1 MKIGVIS
8 DTHGSLDNTKKALD
22 ILKDC
27 DTIFHLGDVLYHG
40 PRNALPEDYNP
51 KDLAVIFKS
60 MDNVIYTRGNC
71 DSDVDQMVI
80 EHDLTQ
86 KHRIINI
93 GKFRI
98 FTIHGYEEDEE
109 KRIRIAKANNCDIV
123 ITGHTHVKVLEDK
136 EGVILLNP
144 GSPSIPKDGVKS
156 VAIIDDDEIKLI
168 DTDSNKVLSSL
179 KILGQLT
186 QNWVDW
192 LFS

>member
-80 EHDLTQ
+80 EH
-86 KHRIINI
+86 KNI
-93 GKFRI
+93 
-98 FTIHGYEEDEE
+98 E
-109 KRIRIAKANNCDIV
+109 
-123 ITGHTHVKVLEDK
+123 
-136 EGVILLNP
+136 
-144 GSPSIPKDGVKS
+144 S
-156 VAIIDDDEIKLI
+156 
-168 DTDSNKVLSSL
+168 
-179 KILGQLT
+179 
-186 QNWVDW
+186 
-192 LFS
+192 